1 MRHCLRDVIESVETM
16 SEIVIETHDLTR
28 RFGRQLAVDRLNL
41 KVERGEV
48 FGFLG
53 PNGAG
58 KTTTIRL
65 LNGILS
71 ATSGAVRLNG
81 LDPAVEGSAVRRRTG
96 VLTETPAL
104 YEQLSARENL
114 RIFGALCGVPAGELN
129 GRADAVLEMLGL
141 RERAGDKAGTYSK
154 GMKQR
159 LVIARALIHQPDILF
174 LDEPTAGLDPAAARQ
189 VQELIEELSHKEGR
203 TVFLCTHNLVEAQRL
218 CDRVGVINKGRL
230 LAEGTPAELSTRL
243 WRGNWVQ
250 VELGE
255 GQAAAMLTRLR
266 GAGGV
271 LELQI
276 DGKSLEAHL
285 DDAGRTPAL
294 VGAIVAAG
302 GEIYRVTPRE
312 HSLEEIYFEL
322 QENGEAKA

>member
-1 MRHCLRDVIESVETM
+1 M
-16 SEIVIETHDLTR
+16 SETIIETHDLTR
-28 RFGRQLAVDRLNL
+28 HFGRQVAVDRLNL
-41 KVERGEV
+41 QVERGEV

-65 LNGILS
+65 MNGILA
-71 ATSGAVRLNG
+71 ATSGTVHLNG
-81 LDPAVEGSAVRRRTG
+81 LDPAVQGSEVRRHTG

-104 YEQLSARENL
+104 YEQLTARENL
-114 RIFGALCGVPAGELN
+114 HIFGALYGVPEDQLD
-129 GRADAVLEMLGL
+129 GRVAAVLEMLGL
-141 RERAGDKAGTYSK
+141 RDRAGDKAGTYSK

-159 LVIARALIHQPDILF
+159 LVIARALIHQPDVLF
-174 LDEPTAGLDPAAARQ
+174 LDEPTAGLDPSAARQ

-230 LAEGTPAELSTRL
+230 LAEGTPADLATRL
-243 WRGNWVQ
+243 WRGYWVQ
-250 VELGE
+250 VELGGE
-255 GQAAAMLTRLR
+255 PAPALLASLKGAA
-266 GAGGV
+266 GV
-271 LELQI
+271 LELQV
-276 DGKSLEAHL
+276 DGKNLEVHL
-285 DDAGRTPAL
+285 EQVERTPVL
-294 VGAIVAAG
+294 VNAIVAAG